1 MVLGR
6 HWFNKQEV
14 VTLIRMFQHKQQD
27 RINHLDELGNNGNGK
42 TPMIRLRKLVKT
54 YTSAAGEFPVLK
66 EIDANIYQ
74 GEFVGVIGKSGSGKS
89 TLLNMIA
96 GIDRPTSGEIHVGD
110 MPVHDLN
117 ESELAV
123 WRGRNMGVVFQFFQL
138 LPMLSLMEN
147 VMLPMD
153 FCNVYTP
160 RQRKERALELLR
172 MVELQEHAMKL
183 PSAISGGEQ
192 QRVAIARA
200 LANDPPIVLADEPT
214 GNLDSKTADVV
225 FHIFEDLMKQ
235 GKTVVM
241 VTHDNSLAQRAT
253 RTMLLVDGEIINEY
267 VAKAL
272 PTLTPEQM
280 VEATRSLQT
289 MHFEAGATILQ
300 EGAPGGQF
308 FIITRGKAEVVLRQ
322 PDGADVVVAR
332 LGEGQYFGEI
342 ELVRGGKNA
351 AMVRASEHT
360 PLEVVVLE
368 QEAMRFLLE
377 ESHTTRSTL
386 EKIAAEHLAENEV
399 ARNGKS
405 L

>member
-1 MVLGR
+1 
-6 HWFNKQEV
+6 
-14 VTLIRMFQHKQQD
+14 MFQRKQPEH
-27 RINHLDELGNNGNGK
+27 ITHSNEIGHGGNGK
-42 TPMIRLRKLVKT
+42 APVIRLRNLVKT
-54 YTSAAGEFPVLK
+54 YSSAAGEFPVLK

-110 MPVHDLN
+110 MPVHELN

-153 FCNVYTP
+153 FCNMYTP

-172 MVELQEHAMKL
+172 LVELGEHAMKL

-225 FHIFEDLMKQ
+225 FNIFMGLMKQ

-272 PTLTPEQM
+272 PSLTPEQLM
-280 VEATRSLQT
+280 KATRNLQP
-289 MHFEAGATILQ
+289 MHFEAGTTILQ
-300 EGAPGGQF
+300 EGMPGGKF
-308 FIITRGKAEVVLRQ
+308 YIITQGKAEVVLSQ
-322 PDGADVVVAR
+322 PEGNDVIVAR

-351 AMVRASEHT
+351 AMVRASEHA
-360 PLEVVVLE
+360 PLEVVALDKEAMHDLLAGSDTTRATLE
-368 QEAMRFLLE
+368 Q
-377 ESHTTRSTL
+377 
-386 EKIAAEHLAENEV
+386 IAAQHLAENTA
-399 ARNGKS
+399 ARNGEKR
-405 L
+405 